1 MRSRGLVVAIAVI
14 LAIAAAGAVI
24 LYTKGVKQDAVSGGA
39 LAVVVVSSQDIPAN
53 TALNPLLNDGGVFT
67 ELQVPTDAVIDG
79 AVTSLDE
86 LRGQTTTAP
95 ILANEQISPARLSS
109 GEEAP
114 GGPLGISP
122 GHIGLATEV
131 DLERGVAGGITTGAN
146 VAVYATFSEGTAVRK
161 ATMRQLLSPAQLD
174 KFTATLKDGTVSTGT
189 PVVRIGVPFTVV
201 LVPSVRVLSVENPF
215 VDGESGK
222 TTGNTVMMTLDLQ
235 PDDASNL
242 VYAKEVAAVWFGM
255 LPPENEDGY
264 PVQATFGPSFE
275 TVVGTAK

>member
-53 TALNPLLNDGGVFT
+53 TDLNPLLNDGGVFT

-79 AVTSLDE
+79 AITSLDE
-86 LRGQTTTAP
+86 LKGQTTTAP

-109 GEEAP
+109 GEAAP
-114 GGPLGISP
+114 GGNLGISP
-122 GHIGLATEV
+122 GHIGVATEV
-131 DLERGVAGGITTGAN
+131 DLERGVAGGITSGDH
-146 VAVYATFSEGTAVRK
+146 VAVYATFSEGTPVTK
-161 ATMRQLLSPAQLD
+161 SSMRQLLSPAQLA
-174 KFTATLKDGTVSTGT
+174 KFAATLKDGTVASGT
-189 PVVRIGVPFTVV
+189 PVVRIGAPFTVV
-201 LVPSVRVLSVENPF
+201 LVPSVRVLSVENPI
-215 VDGESGK
+215 VDESGK
-222 TTGNTVMMTLDLQ
+222 SSGNTVMMTLDLQ

-242 VYAKEVAAVWFGM
+242 VFAREVASVWVGL
-255 LPPENEDGY
+255 LPPENQDGY
-264 PVQATFGPSFE
+264 PVQATVGPSFE

>member
-53 TALNPLLNDGGVFT
+53 TDLNPLLNDGVFS

-86 LRGQTTTAP
+86 LKGQTSTAP

-109 GEEAP
+109 GEAAP
-114 GGPLGISP
+114 GGNLGISP
-122 GHIGLATEV
+122 GHIGVATEV
-131 DLERGVAGGITTGAN
+131 DLERGVAGSITSGDN
-146 VAVYATFSEGTAVRK
+146 VAVYATFSEGTPVTK
-161 ATMRQLLSPAQLD
+161 ASMRQLLSPAQLA
-174 KFTATLKDGTVSTGT
+174 KFTATLKDGTVATGA
-189 PVVRIGVPFTVV
+189 PVVRIGAPFTVV
-201 LVPSVRVLSVENPF
+201 LVPSVRVLSVENPT
-215 VDGESGK
+215 VDETGK
-222 TTGNTVMMTLDLQ
+222 STGNTVMMTLDLQ
-235 PDDASNL
+235 PDAASNL
-242 VYAKEVAAVWFGM
+242 VFAREVGSVWVGL

-264 PVQATFGPSFE
+264 PVQATVGPSFE

>member
-53 TALNPLLNDGGVFT
+53 TDLNPLLNDGVFS

-86 LRGQTTTAP
+86 LRGQTSTAP

-109 GEEAP
+109 GEAAP
-114 GGPLGISP
+114 GGNLGISP
-122 GHIGLATEV
+122 GHIGVATEV
-131 DLERGVAGGITTGAN
+131 DLERGVAGSITSGDN
-146 VAVYATFSEGTAVRK
+146 VAVYATFSEGTPVTK
-161 ATMRQLLSPAQLD
+161 ASMRQLLSPAQLA
-174 KFTATLKDGTVSTGT
+174 KFTATLKDGTVATGA
-189 PVVRIGVPFTVV
+189 PVVRIGAPFTVV
-201 LVPSVRVLSVENPF
+201 LVPSVRVLSVENPT
-215 VDGESGK
+215 VDETGK
-222 TTGNTVMMTLDLQ
+222 STGNTVMMTLDLQ
-235 PDDASNL
+235 PDAASNL
-242 VYAKEVAAVWFGM
+242 VFAREVGSVWVGL

-264 PVQATFGPSFE
+264 PVQATVGPSFE